1 MKLLPWEYA
10 VRNLG
15 RSPLRTV
22 LGAGGAGLVVL
33 LVMAAGA
40 FVRGMQQSLRV
51 SGSPDNVILLGAG
64 SEESVERSEIDSS
77 AAGQVQAGIRGIRSL
92 LDVAFVSPEVHLAME
107 LGLERDDPT
116 GHSALLRG
124 VTPAAFLVH
133 QSVRIVAGRAP
144 MPGADEMMVG
154 ALAATRMGVSPA
166 RLAVGQTLW
175 LDGRPWTISGHFE
188 SPGTVLAAEIW
199 LPLSDLQIAARRDS
213 LSCIIVTLDGADFDD
228 VDAFC
233 KQRLDLELVAM
244 RETDYYANLAD
255 FYAPVRAMVW
265 ITAALIATGGLLGGL
280 NTMYAVFAA
289 RVRELGTLQ
298 TIGFSRR
305 AIVVSF
311 VQESLLSGLAGALV
325 AAALAMA
332 LLDSLAV
339 RFSMGA
345 FGLIVDSTVVLW
357 GLAAAMALGVAG
369 ALPPAWRCL
378 RLEIPVALK
387 AA

>member
-33 LVMAAGA
+33 LVMAAAA

-64 SEESVERSEIDSS
+64 SEESVERSEIDAS
-77 AAGQVQAGIRGIRSL
+77 AAGQVEAGIRGIRSL
-92 LDVAFVSPEVHLAME
+92 LDVAFVSPEVHLALE

-116 GHSALLRG
+116 GHTALLRG

-133 QSVRIVAGRAP
+133 RSVRIVAGRAP
-144 MPGADEMMVG
+144 MPGADEVMVG

-166 RLAVGQTLW
+166 RLAIGQQLW
-175 LDGRPWTISGHFE
+175 LDGRLWTISGHFE
-188 SPGTVLAAEIW
+188 APGTVLAAEIW
-199 LPLSDLQIAARRDS
+199 LPLSDLQMATRRDS
-213 LSCIIVTLDGADFDD
+213 LSCVILSLDDAEFDD

-311 VQESLLSGLAGALV
+311 VQESLLSGMAGALV